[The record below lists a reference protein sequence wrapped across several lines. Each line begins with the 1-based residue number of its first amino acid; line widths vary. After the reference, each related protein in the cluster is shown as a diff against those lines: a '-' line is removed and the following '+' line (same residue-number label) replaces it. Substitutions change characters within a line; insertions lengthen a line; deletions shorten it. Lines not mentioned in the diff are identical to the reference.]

1 MFSKK
6 DIVKIKFDTFKKSI
20 NTMSISKKEK
30 SNLLQQIEKFDKE
43 YDHKHTITNI
53 FINKAYTTQEHN
65 RYELD
70 NKYVFYD
77 YELIK

>member
-1 MFSKK
+1 MLNKG
-6 DIVKIKFDTFKKSI
+6 DIVKINFDTFKKSI
-20 NTMSISKKEK
+20 NTISMSKKEK
-30 SNLLQQIEKFDKE
+30 SDLLKQIEKFDKE

-53 FINKAYTTQEHN
+53 FINKAYTAQEHN

-70 NKYVFYD
+70 EEYVFYD